1 MASSMI
7 HLAIASEL
15 TRQHS
20 FHDIDRLRLGSILP
34 DASGEKVDS
43 HLKIL
48 IRGNTRKTLD
58 LNRFRQLFGH
68 LLLEDDLYL
77 GYYLHLIQDILFRHF
92 IYGDYHWDP
101 NIPGNVARLHRDYQ
115 ISNCYVAS
123 KYGLG
128 KDMPVPGN
136 IYEEP
141 LCGLADFHIQDLV
154 DFLAECFEP
163 VGFSDAFFFTT
174 EMADEFIG
182 RAVPFCLEELERL
195 EHGQP
200 GLDAEQLGY
209 AVW

>member
-15 TRQHS
+15 TKRHT

-34 DASGEKVDS
+34 DASGEKVNS

-48 IRGNTRKTLD
+48 IYGGTQKTLD
-58 LNRFRQLFGH
+58 INRFRQLFGN
-68 LLLEDDLYL
+68 LLLTDDLYL
-77 GYYLHLIQDILFRHF
+77 GYYLHLAQDILFRHF

-101 NIPGNVARLHRDYQ
+101 HIPGNVARLHRDYQ
-115 ISNCYVAS
+115 ISNYCVAS

-128 KDMPVPGN
+128 KNISVPDD

-154 DFLAECFEP
+154 DFLTECFEP
-163 VGFSDAFFFTT
+163 VGFSDTFFFTT

-195 EHGQP
+195 ERGQP
-200 GLDAEQLGY
+200 GLDAKQLGC
-209 AVW
+209 AV